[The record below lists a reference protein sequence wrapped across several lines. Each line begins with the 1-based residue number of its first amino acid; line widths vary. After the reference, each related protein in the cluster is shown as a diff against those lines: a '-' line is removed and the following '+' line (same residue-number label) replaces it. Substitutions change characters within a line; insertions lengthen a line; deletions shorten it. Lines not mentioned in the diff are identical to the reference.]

1 MLVIFD
7 PQHNYYFQTK
17 EKIILFNSIEK
28 VEWFVNNF
36 YQYALKKC
44 IGEDPFS
51 IPKVMASQNNIIIK
65 KIDFDT
71 SKVKTIN
78 FDELVK

>member
-17 EKIILFNSIEK
+17 EKIILFNSMEK
-28 VEWFVNNF
+28 VEWFVDNF
-36 YQYALKKC
+36 YQYALQRC
-44 IGEDPFS
+44 AGEDPFS
-51 IPKVMASQNNIIIK
+51 IPKVMASRSNIIIK
-65 KIDFDT
+65 LIDFDT

-78 FDELVK
+78 FDELIK